1 PVFGQQDPK
10 QTARDYMQVAEEM
23 IAGSQALDD
32 ARGLMVLAADLDTTF
47 LKANYDAGYLHLL
60 TIGKDLAVKYFLR
73 VYRQNPNYRFDLEY
87 WIGKSYQFGLDFDNA
102 MKFYDLYKRKLEGRS
117 NYHGADLI
125 PMEVVDKSIVE
136 CMTGSALLANAGK
149 FSIVNIGR
157 ELNAEYEDY
166 APVLDEAEDEIV
178 FTSRGRDGNLN
189 QNVEDDNKPFEDI
202 FIARKNDG
210 VW

>member
-60 TIGKDLAVKYFLR
+60 TIGKELASKYFLR
-73 VYRQNPNYRFDLEY
+73 VYRQNPDYRFDLEY
-87 WIGKSYQFGLDFDNA
+87 WIGKTDQYGLDFDNA
-102 MKFYDLYKRKLEGRS
+102 LLFYNRYKAKLSRKP
-117 NYHGADLI
+117 NYAGDDKI
-125 PMEVVDKSIVE
+125 PMEMVDKSIVE
-136 CMTGSALLANAGK
+136 CMNGKEFVANPGN

-157 ELNAEYEDY
+157 EINSEFEDY
-166 APVLDEAEDEIV
+166 APVLNEQEDEII
-178 FTSRGRDGNLN
+178 FTTRRRD
-189 QNVEDDNKPFEDI
+189 
-202 FIARKNDG
+202 
-210 VW
+210 